1 MFVYSLRNL
10 MRINAFLLLAG
21 MCSAA
26 SMGQQ
31 VVQRGALG
39 TPASVFDET
48 QQWTTPL
55 LVASDPDVEVYIPDV
70 SNPEW
75 LRLNYRDFEDKK
87 QYVLSFFTFYKT
99 PRACKANQIAWGN
112 GDSEHLDACYD
123 IGYRV
128 RQATVDAHLK
138 TVTLIMAAMVDQAG
152 EIVPA
157 SMEHQPIS
165 RTWHQLDANSQQ
177 ALEAATTMIATQ
189 MAIYDHKMRHR

>member
-1 MFVYSLRNL
+1 
-10 MRINAFLLLAG
+10 MRINAFLLLAA
-21 MCSAA
+21 MWSAA

-39 TPASVFDET
+39 APASVFDET

-55 LVASDPDVEVYIPDV
+55 LVASDPDVEIYIPDV